1 MLEKSLPSEYYRSP
15 EIFAK
20 ERERIFSREW
30 VCAGRADELQRGKA
44 RDRPTYFPA
53 TNSSIRFSTYGKNG
67 LQLMRMN
74 WSVET
79 SRTPRSP
86 RGASRPSRRP

>member
-1 MLEKSLPSEYYRSP
+1 MLEKSLPGEYHRSP

-44 RDRPTYFPA
+44 RD
-53 TNSSIRFSTYGKNG
+53 
-67 LQLMRMN
+67 
-74 WSVET
+74 
-79 SRTPRSP
+79 
-86 RGASRPSRRP
+86 